1 MGEGFTVGD
10 LLPERF
16 DGLED
21 QVKAQLAADPEAGK
35 GKLAWD
41 LIGSEVEGALR
52 SVLDCD
58 LIETLAKA
66 WTTARALR
74 EYADPAKHPP
84 GEASVVHLGERD
96 VERELHP
103 VVAVT
108 LGGRDC
114 MELRFT
120 LCLTA
125 HFSGLALT
133 IRAPFITGGSAGD
146 LKVGAQLKYGEVKL
160 HKPLE
165 SRKIELPGRF
175 GFNPPLEIPAA
186 ASGSTPA
193 QPPSSP
199 EPAARRLR

>member
-1 MGEGFTVGD
+1 MAEGSGVTVGD

-21 QVKAQLAADPEAGK
+21 QVKAQLEADPQAGK
-35 GKLAWD
+35 SKLAWD

-66 WTTARALR
+66 WTTARALQD
-74 EYADPAKHPP
+74 YADPARHPP
-84 GEASVVHLGERD
+84 GEASVVHLGERK

-108 LGGRDC
+108 IGGCEC

-125 HFSGLALT
+125 RFSGLALS
-133 IRAPFITGGSAGD
+133 IRAPFITGGTAGD
-146 LKVGAQLKYGEVKL
+146 LEVGAQLKYGEAPL
-160 HKPLE
+160 HKPQE
-165 SRKIELPGRF
+165 ARKIALPGRF
-175 GFNPPLEIPAA
+175 GFDPPLQIP
-186 ASGSTPA
+186 
-193 QPPSSP
+193 SP
-199 EPAARRLR
+199 G

>member
-1 MGEGFTVGD
+1 MAEGSGLRVSD

-16 DGLED
+16 EGLED
-21 QVKAQLAADPEAGK
+21 QVKARLEADPQAGRS
-35 GKLAWD
+35 KLAWD

-66 WTTARALR
+66 WTTARALQD
-74 EYADPAKHPP
+74 YADPDKHPP
-84 GEASVVHLGERD
+84 DEASVVHLGERE

-108 LGGRDC
+108 IAGCDC

-125 HFSGLALT
+125 QFSGLALS
-133 IRAPFITGGSAGD
+133 IRAPYVTGGTAGD
-146 LKVGAQLKYGEVKL
+146 LKASAQLKYGEVPL
-160 HKPLE
+160 HKPQE
-165 SRKIELPGRF
+165 SREIALPGRF
-175 GFNPPLEIPAA
+175 VLGTPLEIPKRA
-186 ASGSTPA
+186 
-193 QPPSSP
+193 
-199 EPAARRLR
+199 